1 MKTVYGPVSSWRLG
15 KSLGVD
21 LICSKDKICSF
32 DCVYCQLG
40 KTSIKTIER
49 KKFISIDKMRKD
61 IVESLETTDPDVI
74 TLSGTGEPTLAK
86 NIDLAIETIREIT
99 DIPVAILTNSTLLG
113 DKDVQK
119 ALFEIDR
126 VVAKLDAS
134 NEKLFQD
141 INKPVEGI
149 NLNDTIAG
157 IKDFKEKFSGRLDI
171 QTMFIKN
178 NMDFAED
185 IADIVSDIEP
195 DEIQIN
201 TPLRPCEVEPLT
213 EEQLDLIERKFRDK
227 DLKTETVY
235 KSEKPKTSPMD
246 KMEIF
251 KRRRSYK

>member
-61 IVESLETTDPDVI
+61 IAESLETTDPDVI

-86 NIDLAIETIREIT
+86 NIDLAIKTIREIT